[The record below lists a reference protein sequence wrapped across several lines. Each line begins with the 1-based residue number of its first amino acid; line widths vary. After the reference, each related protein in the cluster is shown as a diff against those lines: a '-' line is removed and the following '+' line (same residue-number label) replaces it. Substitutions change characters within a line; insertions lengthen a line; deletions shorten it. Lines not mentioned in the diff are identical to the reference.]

1 MTVLLPTSSR
11 SRFYVKFVSALKEVL
26 QTLGTGHRTWK
37 PETEANAV
45 PVALSLKTVSP
56 PLLVP
61 VEAV

>member
-1 MTVLLPTSSR
+1 M
-11 SRFYVKFVSALKEVL
+11 KFVSALKEVL

-45 PVALSLKTVSP
+45 PVAPSLKTVSP

-61 VEAV
+61 VEPV